1 MSLPA
6 LLLEDIVRRALVED
20 LGTGDV
26 TSEAVIPAGLEAEAL
41 VVAREPGVLAGLPVA
56 QEVFRQV
63 DPTVAQQTKAQDG
76 QTLQPGDPVLYLRGK
91 ARSLLAAERVALNFL
106 QRMSGIATATAR
118 LVALVEG
125 TDAHIVDT
133 RKTVPGLRLLDKYA
147 VRQGGGANHRFGL
160 YDAVL
165 IKDNHVAAAGGV
177 AAAVRAARARAGHTV
192 KVEVEVDTLSQ
203 LAEALAAGADLV
215 LLDNMDPATLYEAV
229 RLTAGRAVLEASGGI
244 TEATIRGVAETG
256 VQLISVGALTHSV
269 RALDLALDF
278 VQAAPAAAQGAASP
292 APGRS

>member
-6 LLLEDIVRRALVED
+6 LLLEEIVRRALVED

-26 TSEAVIPAGLEAEAL
+26 TSEAVIPADLAAEAL
-41 VVAREPGVLAGLPVA
+41 IVAREPGVLAGLPVA
-56 QEVFRQV
+56 LEVFRQI
-63 DPTVAQQTKAQDG
+63 DPTLALQPAGQDG
-76 QTLQPGDPVLYLRGK
+76 QALSRGTPVLRLQGK
-91 ARSLLAAERVALNFL
+91 ARSILAGERVALNFL

-118 LVALVEG
+118 LVKLVEG
-125 TDAHIVDT
+125 TGAHIVDT
-133 RKTVPGLRLLDKYA
+133 RKTAPGLRLLDKYA

-177 AAAVRAARARAGHTV
+177 AAAVQRARTRAGHTV
-192 KVEVEVDTLSQ
+192 KVEVEVDTLAQ
-203 LAEALAAGADLV
+203 LDEALATGADLI
-215 LLDNMDPATLYEAV
+215 LLDNMEPAKLREAV
-229 RLTAGRAVLEASGGI
+229 QRTAGRAVLEASGGI
-244 TEATIRGVAETG
+244 TEATIRAVAESG

-278 VQAAPAAAQGAASP
+278 VEGPAA
-292 APGRS
+292 GRS

>member
-26 TSEAVIPAGLEAEAL
+26 TSEAVIPADLEAEAL

-76 QTLQPGDPVLYLRGK
+76 QTLQPGDSVLYLRGK

-215 LLDNMDPATLYEAV
+215 LLDNMDPATLHEAV